1 MPTALLKGKML
12 VFVVIYGFRCKESN
26 LLRQTVS
33 VIRNLDSPFD
43 NLASSGSPAGSTST
57 VVTFLYQQSF
67 SYMDM
72 GYGSAAA
79 MVLLAIIFVLSL
91 VRMLVSRGEN

>member
-1 MPTALLKGKML
+1 MSTALLKGKML

-43 NLASSGSPAGSTST
+43 NLASSGKPVRIAINI
-57 VVTFLYQQSF
+57 
-67 SYMDM
+67 DH
-72 GYGSAAA
+72 
-79 MVLLAIIFVLSL
+79 VLLNITCSLIQNRIL
-91 VRMLVSRGEN
+91 VR